1 MKKRDLQLTMVVGA
15 VVLLAMLAT
24 QEYHI
29 SSAVLAGGTPLKALL
44 YSRGVIWLGALGT
57 LAIYS
62 FLFFDNPFYKLF
74 EHAMLGCATGLAVA
88 VVLQDVLL
96 SMWWTPMVASL
107 GGAWH
112 SGLFAGVIPG
122 IILLLAGVLGLL
134 WYFQFSKKW
143 MWLSRIPLAVGLGA
157 GAGLA
162 IKSTFNTFVPQITTT
177 FKSLNPEP
185 YLVRNAS
192 GVLSISTV
200 GDRVGLGVQ
209 NAVFVVGTVS
219 VLIYFFF
226 VVSRKH
232 LAVRA
237 PAQLGRW
244 YLMLMLGAF
253 FGNTFMTRLSALIER
268 VQFLLIEW
276 LRVIAR

>member
-1 MKKRDLQLTMVVGA
+1 MKKRELQLTMVVGA
-15 VVLLAMLAT
+15 VVLIAMLAL

-29 SSAVLAGGTPLKALL
+29 SSALLAGGTPLKALI

-62 FLFFDNPFYKLF
+62 FLFLDNPFYKLF

-96 SMWWTPMVASL
+96 SKWWTPMLASL
-107 GGAWH
+107 GTVRR
-112 SGLFAGVIPG
+112 SGITAGVIEG
-122 IILLLAGVLGLL
+122 VVLLVAGVLGLL

-143 MWLSRIPLAVGLGA
+143 QWLSRIPLAVGLGA

-162 IKSTFNTFVPQITTT
+162 IKGTFNTFVPQITTT
-177 FKSLNPEP
+177 FKSLSPEP
-185 YLVRNAS
+185 YLVRSAS
-192 GVLSISTV
+192 GVLSVSSL
-200 GDRVGLGVQ
+200 GDRAALGVQ
-209 NAVFVVGTVS
+209 NAVFVTGTVT

-268 VQFLLIEW
+268 VQFLLIDW
-276 LRVIAR
+276 LKVITR

>member
-1 MKKRDLQLTMVVGA
+1 MKKLDHQLTMIVGG
-15 VVLLAMLAT
+15 VVLLALLAM

-29 SSAVLAGGTPLKALL
+29 CSAKLAAGAPLSALIA
-44 YSRGVIWLGALGT
+44 SRGVTWLAALGT

-62 FLFFDNPFYKLF
+62 FLIRDNPFYKLF

-88 VVLQDVLL
+88 VVLQDVLI
-96 SMWWTPMVASL
+96 SKWWTPMLASL
-107 GGAWH
+107 GGVRH
-112 SGLFAGVIPG
+112 SGFSAGAIEGVV
-122 IILLLAGVLGLL
+122 LLVAGVLGML
-134 WYFQFSKKW
+134 WYFQYSKKW

-162 IKSTFNTFVPQITTT
+162 IKGTFNTFVPQITTT
-177 FKSLNPEP
+177 FKSLTPEP

-192 GVLSISTV
+192 GVLSVSTM

-209 NAVFVVGTVS
+209 NAVFVAGTVS
-219 VLIYFFF
+219 VLVYFFF
-226 VVSRKH
+226 VVSRKN

-268 VQFLLIEW
+268 VQFLLVDW